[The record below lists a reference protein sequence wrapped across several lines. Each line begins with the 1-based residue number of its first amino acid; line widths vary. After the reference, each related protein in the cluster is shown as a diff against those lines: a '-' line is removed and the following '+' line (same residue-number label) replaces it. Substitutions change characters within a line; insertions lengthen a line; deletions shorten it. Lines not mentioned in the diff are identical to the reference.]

1 MSSLLEIVELVNGE
15 IVLQRADGEG
25 EPLLR
30 INFSDEAKAFIG
42 EGQIE
47 VVKAMIQA
55 GIEATSML
63 QLNEFEQAASVESY
77 DGESADLEAVEELLA
92 EEEAHSEKIAS
103 ENAKKE
109 KREDAGNEALTKKEK
124 LSRLSADQTKQAANE
139 QVSEEGDSS
148 LLKETGLGPVRA
160 SDLSSSR
167 ILH

>member
-1 MSSLLEIVELVNGE
+1 MSSLLEIIELMNGE

-25 EPLLR
+25 EPLLS

-42 EGQIE
+42 DAQID

-63 QLNEFEQAASVESY
+63 QLKSMEDSYGELESY
-77 DGESADLEAVEELLA
+77 DQLAELEAVEEFIA
-92 EEEAHSEKIAS
+92 EEESETERLAEKKNIA
-103 ENAKKE
+103 N
-109 KREDAGNEALTKKEK
+109 
-124 LSRLSADQTKQAANE
+124 AAND
-139 QVSEEGDSS
+139 QI
-148 LLKETGLGPVRA
+148 KELASAEVNILDESIDNLESPVKDKGLGPVRA